1 MSVLFSKVALLADDC
16 ESTVGFLVCGIPQ
29 VEDDLKGYAA
39 YDNFVGEHAE
49 SECFAVEVESY
60 IYGMH
65 LQKDA
70 ATIVCDEFGVDRV
83 NYVLANT
90 IQNLE
95 WDGRFSQSN
104 KDWAKRFF
112 IPKSEQNTAFSISSH
127 PAVLDGF
134 VNQTRQ
140 YYNSLG
146 LFDENH
152 CVKNDQ
158 SQNYKGRL
166 LVIKAEVLDDE
177 FKTPD
182 YQLFYAKSG
191 FGCDPDSSGQKVFGF
206 FLKDGEIA
214 HFDRTDFAGALSRP

>member
-1 MSVLFSKVALLADDC
+1 MSKPLYRYSYDEAKHNNDIYLWRESFKENVKCADAVKKSIA
-16 ESTVGFLVCGIPQ
+16 E
-29 VEDDLKGYAA
+29 
-39 YDNFVGEHAE
+39 NFD
-49 SECFAVEVESY
+49 
-60 IYGMH
+60 GMH
-65 LQKDA
+65 LQKDS
-70 ATIVCDEFGVDRV
+70 ATIVCGEYGVDRV